1 MQGMPGC
8 LLARIRRLVDQ
19 HHVQSH
25 NIGSSEALHVFHN
38 LGEGRVSEELLIF
51 LEILDLRNHP
61 LTWRITLLR
70 NGHVSHYS
78 HPWWYHLLSADS
90 FKLCSKPLN
99 IIIRYQIFND
109 EKPVFFIKFSLL
121 QAEDIIVQS
130 ILELF
135 RTEIGRGSRP

>member
-19 HHVQSH
+19 HRVHSH
-25 NIGSSEALHVFHN
+25 NIGSSEALHVFQN
-38 LGEGRVSEELLIF
+38 LREGTVSEELLVF

-61 LTWRITLLR
+61 LTRRTALLR
-70 NGHVSHYS
+70 NGHISHYN
-78 HPWWYHLLSADS
+78 HPWWLLLLSADS
-90 FKLCSKPLN
+90 FKLCSKSLN

-121 QAEDIIVQS
+121 QAEDIIIQS

-135 RTEIGRGSRP
+135 RIEIGRGSWP

>member
-1 MQGMPGC
+1 MQGMSGR

-19 HHVQSH
+19 HRVHSH
-25 NIGSSEALHVFHN
+25 NIGSSEALHVFQN
-38 LGEGRVSEELLIF
+38 LGEGTVSEELLIF
-51 LEILDLRNHP
+51 LEILDLRDHP
-61 LTWRITLLR
+61 LTQCITLLL

-78 HPWWYHLLSADS
+78 HPWWFLLHSADS

-121 QAEDIIVQS
+121 QAEDIIIQS
-130 ILELF
+130 VLELF
-135 RTEIGRGSRP
+135 RIEIGRGSRP